1 MANALH
7 QRLKRF
13 LARFAGVSIR
23 RLSYCLAWFEWFEQ
37 TRRLGSQ
44 SARLMSGRAAAGRYE
59 NPRTTLAAVPQP
71 FWEY

>member
-13 LARFAGVSIR
+13 LARFAGVSTR
-23 RLSYCLAWFEWFEQ
+23 RLSYCLAWFEWSEQ
-37 TRRLGSQ
+37 ARRSGSQ

-59 NPRTTLAAVPQP
+59 NPRATLAAVPQP